1 MTARWG
7 CFWWRLGQAQ
17 LVGVKERWR
26 QEVAGIGV
34 GSTAYMQCDH
44 IGLISLNAY
53 IPVLTRCVHSSP
65 SLTAS
70 PSLLLSLPFLPLS
83 FPSLPSAHQMERSA
97 SRHVI
102 TSFLSP
108 PYILVDL
115 PQNGAGIL
123 VTVEVG
129 KCSLPS
135 SQGRVYLIGG
145 HGCRKQGRS

>member
-1 MTARWG
+1 MGRRDGVRRW
-7 CFWWRLGQAQ
+7 LVLVSVQ
-17 LVGVKERWR
+17 LHACNVTTLVSFHPMR
-26 QEVAGIGV
+26 I
-34 GSTAYMQCDH
+34 Y
-44 IGLISLNAY
+44 L
-53 IPVLTRCVHSSP
+53 SSP
-65 SLTAS
+65 GVCIHLLPSQPLLHFSFPS
-70 PSLLLSLPFLPLS
+70 PS
-83 FPSLPSAHQMERSA
+83 FPSLPSAHQMEGSA

-135 SQGRVYLIGG
+135 SQGRVYVIGG
-145 HGCRKQGRS
+145 HGCRKQG